1 MRIWKLAVLLL
12 VVACSTPTTVTGA
25 WKDPSYSAGAMRKI
39 LVLGKAP
46 AETSRRN
53 LEDTMTAALEHRGV
67 AALASYRVFQT
78 QTPERGAVQQYLQTE
93 HYDGAIVIE
102 FQSVQTRTVVEPW
115 PSFDNYYGSRFQ
127 GGFYSSDYNVYT
139 DQYVKVDTTLW
150 DVRSG
155 NLAWGVS
162 TQTTNPWSSTDAI
175 KSLTD
180 KLVATMH
187 HEGFVP

>member
-1 MRIWKLAVLLL
+1 MWKLALVSF

-25 WKDPSYSAGAMRKI
+25 WKDPSYSAGPMRKI

-53 LEDTMTAALEHRGV
+53 LEDTMTAALAHRGV
-67 AALASYRVFQT
+67 TALASYRVFQT

-93 HYDGAIVIE
+93 HYDGAMVIE
-102 FQSVQTRTVVEPW
+102 FQSVQTRTIVEPW

-127 GGFYSSDYNVYT
+127 GGFYSTDYNVYT

-150 DVRSG
+150 DARSG

-175 KSLTD
+175 KSLSD
-180 KLVATMH
+180 KLVATMQ